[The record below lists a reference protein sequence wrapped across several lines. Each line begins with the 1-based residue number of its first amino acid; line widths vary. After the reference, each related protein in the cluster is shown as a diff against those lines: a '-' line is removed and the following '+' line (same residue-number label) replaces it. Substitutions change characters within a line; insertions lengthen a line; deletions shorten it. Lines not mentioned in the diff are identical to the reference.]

1 MKRGGVYL
9 CTAVCLSSPQAQ
21 PADHL
26 VRGPFLRAMNKQRK
40 KILLAYIVFLCL
52 IILFFFI
59 IISYAIY
66 QKHISGYADIFHK
79 EAYKEEVVW
88 IKLAI
93 IALVNLFVF
102 SSIIFV
108 GLLIFLKR
116 KNNS

>member
-1 MKRGGVYL
+1 
-9 CTAVCLSSPQAQ
+9 
-21 PADHL
+21 
-26 VRGPFLRAMNKQRK
+26 MNKQRK
-40 KILLAYIVFLCL
+40 KLLLAYVVFLSVV
-52 IILFFFI
+52 ILFFLL

-66 QKHISGYADIFHK
+66 QKHISSYADIFHK
-79 EAYKEEVVW
+79 AASTEEVVW

-116 KNNS
+116 KNNP

>member
-1 MKRGGVYL
+1 M
-9 CTAVCLSSPQAQ
+9 
-21 PADHL
+21 
-26 VRGPFLRAMNKQRK
+26 
-40 KILLAYIVFLCL
+40 AYIVFLCL
-52 IILFFFI
+52 IILFFFV